1 LLVLVK
7 LLQSTIYEVDLDR
20 LLQSIHVYLQDLGME
35 EIRRR
40 AGADDKPLR
49 MVKTVLHEL
58 VKLRGAAIKG
68 HLSLVPIDMRPQPII
83 LAYIDLNLETLAAA
97 RMLTATGPVGQTHWT
112 DSTANN
118 PSPPANSAD
127 VQLKQELGAIF
138 KKIGDKQTSTIGLYD
153 LYHIT
158 KSYPK
163 VDIFSQLQNA
173 SEAFRTYIRDGLA
186 QVEKNAAAGRTPSSL
201 PLSTPPPSS
210 LALPSPDIPSLSSL
224 DVKPLMNPR
233 SDLYTDDIRASNM
246 NPGVM
251 TGTLDAIRERMKNM
265 QLASSE
271 PVSKPLMPTN
281 DNLSMNQQSVPP
293 SQMGQETV
301 HTHPVVL
308 PMDEKALSGLQAR
321 MERLKGGSLEHM

>member
-1 LLVLVK
+1 
-7 LLQSTIYEVDLDR
+7 
-20 LLQSIHVYLQDLGME
+20 
-35 EIRRR
+35 
-40 AGADDKPLR
+40 
-49 MVKTVLHEL
+49 
-58 VKLRGAAIKG
+58 
-68 HLSLVPIDMRPQPII
+68 
-83 LAYIDLNLETLAAA
+83 
-97 RMLTATGPVGQTHWT
+97 MLTATGPVGQTHWT

>member
-1 LLVLVK
+1 
-7 LLQSTIYEVDLDR
+7 
-20 LLQSIHVYLQDLGME
+20 M
-35 EIRRR
+35 RR

-97 RMLTATGPVGQTHWT
+97 RMLTSTGPVGQNHWT
-112 DSTANN
+112 DSTANT
-118 PSPPANSAD
+118 PSPPPNSAD

-210 LALPSPDIPSLSSL
+210 LSLPSPDIPSL
-224 DVKPLMNPR
+224 DVKPLMNPK
-233 SDLYTDDIRASNM
+233 SDSYTDEIRGSNI
-246 NPGVM
+246 NP
-251 TGTLDAIRERMKNM
+251 GTLDAIRERMRTM
-265 QLASSE
+265 QLATSGSLE
-271 PVSKPLMPTN
+271 SVSKPLMPTN
-281 DNLSMNQQSVPP
+281 DNNIPMDEQNIPP
-293 SQMGQETV
+293 SQMGEETP
-301 HTHPVVL
+301 HPHPQQVVL